1 VVLDKFSHVSF
12 LIEFPLNLSQ
22 INGSLLKE
30 WLTRT
35 GFESNGRFGLVDEE
49 KDSGDEKRIKVV
61 MGE

>member
-1 VVLDKFSHVSF
+1 VVLDKFSHFSF

-30 WLTRT
+30 WLTQT

-49 KDSGDEKRIKVV
+49 KDSGDEK
-61 MGE
+61 MD